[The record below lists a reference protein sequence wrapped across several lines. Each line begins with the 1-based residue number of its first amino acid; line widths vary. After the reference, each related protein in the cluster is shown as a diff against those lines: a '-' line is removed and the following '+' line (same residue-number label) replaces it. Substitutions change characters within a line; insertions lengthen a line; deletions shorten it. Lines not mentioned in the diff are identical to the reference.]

1 MSASLSLLFRILLA
15 WTVALIVAAII
26 WSEIFGSTGSIFA
39 LVAIFLLV
47 VAVTSTLSHLRR
59 VNLLAGRLDRDSLAS
74 RQRRQIARSRADH
87 LAGKRTALLGVAVAV
102 FNLLGERSALG
113 T

>member
-74 RQRRQIARSRADH
+74 RQRRQRFQQHIIGRARSFRYQCYHVNTAID
-87 LAGKRTALLGVAVAV
+87 LARFQVG
-102 FNLLGERSALG
+102 
-113 T
+113 